1 MVSRCLLSTN
11 KKNICQNFA
20 RRRLKNE
27 ALAGKWFI
35 VIIPKGEKLLFEIQ
49 IQYFP
54 SSDTDDE
61 GRNKQCPLSW
71 DRTTMKTAHQRTI
84 P

>member
-1 MVSRCLLSTN
+1 MVRRCLLSTK

-35 VIIPKGEKLLFEIQ
+35 VIIPKEENI
-49 IQYFP
+49 I
-54 SSDTDDE
+54 
-61 GRNKQCPLSW
+61 
-71 DRTTMKTAHQRTI
+71 
-84 P
+84 